1 MEESVFTIGHS
12 THSLDA
18 FVALLHLHGITAVF
32 DVRSQPY
39 SRFNPQFDR
48 EALAKSLRDCG
59 ISYVFLGNEL
69 GARSEDP
76 ACYEAGRVQY
86 GRLADTVGF
95 RHGLERVR
103 NGMEDFRLALM
114 CAEKEPLECHR
125 GILVARHLE
134 AQGVEVQHIHADG
147 KLESHKHAMQRLL
160 HILKWPDRDMFRTHE
175 EVLADAYYAQE
186 KRIAYDA
193 VEGFV
198 EDARGSGNEA

>member
-18 FVALLHLHGITAVF
+18 FVALLHFHGITALC

-48 EALAKSLRDCG
+48 EELAKSLRECG

-76 ACYEAGRVQY
+76 TCYEGGRVRF
-86 GRLADTVGF
+86 GRLAETPEF
-95 RHGLERVR
+95 QRGLERVR

-125 GILVARHLE
+125 GILVARHLA
-134 AQGVEVQHIHADG
+134 AQGVAVQHIHADG
-147 KLESHKHAMQRLL
+147 TLESHERAMQRLL
-160 HILKWPDRDMFRTHE
+160 QMLKWPDRDMFRTQE
-175 EVLADAYYAQE
+175 EILADAYFAQE

-193 VEGFV
+193 AEGFK
-198 EDARGSGNEA
+198 EDARGGSTEA